1 MAINREGSCF
11 IDSFP
16 QGRNTLGSPVCW
28 ASLHVHFHSD
38 LGRFSPP
45 ESLPGRGW
53 EQSVHKSTW
62 DVLCIHV
69 WAASNWL
76 GSSGFLLYF
85 GY

>member
-1 MAINREGSCF
+1 MKGPASVIHFLKEEIPWVPQCAGHSCMSIFIQIWVGSAPLKAC
-11 IDSFP
+11 
-16 QGRNTLGSPVCW
+16 L
-28 ASLHVHFHSD
+28 AA
-38 LGRFSPP
+38 
-45 ESLPGRGW
+45 GW